1 MNINF
6 FSDLSDEL
14 QAALKECGLN
24 VPSPEQLR
32 QQDKRSDELKDKIE
46 NYDLHNLL
54 HHFFTVYTRRISVRK
69 WNVHVSDKLSESSE
83 IIEIVNK
90 LSHGN
95 DINIL
100 SSNRIRKLNQSKF
113 ADLLL
118 SEWGIHHLHFD
129 ESRSNELLFIYFS
142 ESDAYLIDIL
152 QHEKADGSVVT
163 WTNTDLIQVMHD
175 NWPSVLKPYVLK
187 TNSQSPVLTTK
198 ERRALRNKAAN
209 TTIVVN
215 DGTEYMPMGGGYSA
229 SNHPTSAIVQSDSLY
244 LTVKQLQKT
253 VEENYPAIQQ
263 ALSPYTSSP
272 NLELKLGT
280 NLEAIVVEVV
290 HKVQLNLQ

>member
-1 MNINF
+1 MNIDF
-6 FSDLSDEL
+6 LSDLSDEL
-14 QAALKECGLN
+14 QAALKEYGLN

-54 HHFFTVYTRRISVRK
+54 HHFFTAYTRRISVRK
-69 WNVHVSDKLSESSE
+69 WNVHISDKLSESSE

-100 SSNRIRKLNQSKF
+100 LSNRVRKLNQSKF

-129 ESRSNELLFIYFS
+129 ESRSNELLFIYFN

-163 WTNTDLIQVMHD
+163 WTNTDLIQAMHD
-175 NWPSVLKPYVLK
+175 NWPSVLKPYVFK

-198 ERRALRNKAAN
+198 ERRVLRNKAAN

-229 SNHPTSAIVQSDSLY
+229 SKHPTRAIVQSDSLY

-253 VEENYPAIQQ
+253 VEENYLAIKQ
-263 ALSPYTSSP
+263 ALSSYTSSP

-280 NLEAIVVEVV
+280 NLEPIVVEVV